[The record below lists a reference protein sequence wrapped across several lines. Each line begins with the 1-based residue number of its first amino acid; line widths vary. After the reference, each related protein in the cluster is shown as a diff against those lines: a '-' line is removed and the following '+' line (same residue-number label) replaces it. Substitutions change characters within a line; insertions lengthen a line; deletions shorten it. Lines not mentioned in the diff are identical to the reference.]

1 MREGAHMRV
10 VVEGLAHRFPGT
22 DLLFEHLDFVAEPG
36 STIAVCGPSGCGKST
51 LLSILAGWEK
61 PYAGTVTREGVNRV
75 GWVFQNPYGVAERT
89 ALDHVVFPLLAKG
102 MRRKEAELKALEA
115 MGLFDLEYA
124 ADRRFSDL
132 SGGEAQRLMLAR
144 AVCSKP
150 DMLLVDEPTA
160 QLDTRT
166 AHSVS
171 HVLNNLSGQGMM
183 CSWPHTIPT
192 PATPATVCSTSPTT
206 RQAAA
211 NRRNRNWKN
220 RRIERHRFM
229 GKKQRGTKVMNNG
242 ARRGRLAWA
251 WSLLA
256 VATAICVSV
265 GACALLLPD
274 RAPALLG
281 SAGETTTA
289 PASVQEYSGS
299 QQVTVVPTISTERNL
314 LGNANGTVTADWSA
328 DGLASGK
335 GAYKVN
341 DRVVVALNTATPL
354 YRDLKTGDKG
364 DDVLALN
371 NELSRLGYNS
381 VAGSDTYWWATSDGW
396 RQLMNDNGNPS
407 DGTLALAD
415 TMWIP
420 ENAVAVDEWTATT
433 GSMVTGGTAIG
444 KIPGALTKLTV
455 KNGAAVGQD
464 RTIGMYGVNGI
475 LPADNTEITDAEF
488 LRNVSASETFQSM
501 DMQTK
506 KAGLDATVAL
516 KEPLQVLR
524 VPVGAVFGIDGS
536 SGCIVPKSRNT
547 SNTPAKVTIVGSE
560 LGVSLVQVQDAD
572 ASAIANVEIGS
583 GLNGLVCK

>member
-1 MREGAHMRV
+1 MNKSTWESTVKPV
-10 VVEGLAHRFPGT
+10 VVLS
-22 DLLFEHLDFVAEPG
+22 V
-36 STIAVCGPSGCGKST
+36 IA
-51 LLSILAGWEK
+51 L
-61 PYAGTVTREGVNRV
+61 
-75 GWVFQNPYGVAERT
+75 
-89 ALDHVVFPLLAKG
+89 VVSFLLA
-102 MRRKEAELKALEA
+102 
-115 MGLFDLEYA
+115 
-124 ADRRFSDL
+124 
-132 SGGEAQRLMLAR
+132 
-144 AVCSKP
+144 
-150 DMLLVDEPTA
+150 LVN
-160 QLDTRT
+160 
-166 AHSVS
+166 S
-171 HVLNNLSGQGMM
+171 
-183 CSWPHTIPT
+183 
-192 PATPATVCSTSPTT
+192 
-206 RQAAA
+206 
-211 NRRNRNWKN
+211 
-220 RRIERHRFM
+220 F
-229 GKKQRGTKVMNNG
+229 
-242 ARRGRLAWA
+242 
-251 WSLLA
+251 
-256 VATAICVSV
+256 
-265 GACALLLPD
+265 
-274 RAPALLG
+274 
-281 SAGETTTA
+281 TA
-289 PASVQEYSGS
+289 PIIEENQKAATLAAYVDVMPPVSDAKTLEEVTDYTTENVTGVVKAEDGS
-299 QQVTVVPTISTERNL
+299 IAIKAEEKGFDGGILTVIMGYDT
-314 LGNANGTVTADWSA
+314 NGTVTADWSA

-455 KNGAAVGQD
+455 KNGTAVGQD
-464 RTIGMYGVNGI
+464 RTISMYGVNGI
-475 LPADNTEITDAEF
+475 LPADSTEITDAEF

-524 VPVGAVFGIDGS
+524 VPAGAVFGIDGS
-536 SGCIVPKSRNT
+536 SGCIVPKSHNA

-560 LGVSLVQVQDAD
+560 LGVSLVQTQDAD
-572 ASAIANVEIGS
+572 VSAIANVEIGS

>member
-1 MREGAHMRV
+1 
-10 VVEGLAHRFPGT
+10 
-22 DLLFEHLDFVAEPG
+22 
-36 STIAVCGPSGCGKST
+36 
-51 LLSILAGWEK
+51 
-61 PYAGTVTREGVNRV
+61 
-75 GWVFQNPYGVAERT
+75 
-89 ALDHVVFPLLAKG
+89 
-102 MRRKEAELKALEA
+102 
-115 MGLFDLEYA
+115 
-124 ADRRFSDL
+124 
-132 SGGEAQRLMLAR
+132 
-144 AVCSKP
+144 
-150 DMLLVDEPTA
+150 
-160 QLDTRT
+160 
-166 AHSVS
+166 
-171 HVLNNLSGQGMM
+171 
-183 CSWPHTIPT
+183 
-192 PATPATVCSTSPTT
+192 
-206 RQAAA
+206 
-211 NRRNRNWKN
+211 
-220 RRIERHRFM
+220 M

-335 GAYKVN
+335 G
-341 DRVVVALNTATPL
+341 
-354 YRDLKTGDKG
+354 

-464 RTIGMYGVNGI
+464 RTISMYGINGI
-475 LPADNTEITDAEF
+475 LPADSTEITDAEF
-488 LRNVSASETFQSM
+488 LRNVSANETFQSM

-524 VPVGAVFGIDGS
+524 VPAGAVFGIDGS
-536 SGCIVPKSRNT
+536 SGCIVPKSHNA
-547 SNTPAKVTIVGSE
+547 SNTPVKVTIVGSE
-560 LGVSLVQVQDAD
+560 LGVSLVQTQDAD

>member
-1 MREGAHMRV
+1 M
-10 VVEGLAHRFPGT
+10 
-22 DLLFEHLDFVAEPG
+22 
-36 STIAVCGPSGCGKST
+36 
-51 LLSILAGWEK
+51 
-61 PYAGTVTREGVNRV
+61 
-75 GWVFQNPYGVAERT
+75 VFQNPYGVAERT

-102 MRRKEAELKALEA
+102 MRRKGSGLKALEA

-150 DMLLVDEPTA
+150 DMLLLVDEPTA

-171 HVLNNLSGQGMM
+171 HVLNNLSGQGRIVLT
-183 CSWPHTIPT
+183 WHTIPT

-211 NRRNRNWKN
+211 NRKTRNWKN
-220 RRIERHRFM
+220 RRIERHRLM
-229 GKKQRGTKVMNNG
+229 GKEATGHQSHEQRCQTRTTRMGLG
-242 ARRGRLAWA
+242 ACFRRGNRHMRVRG
-251 WSLLA
+251 SMR
-256 VATAICVSV
+256 
-265 GACALLLPD
+265 ALLLPD

-341 DRVVVALNTATPL
+341 DRVVVALNRHTPL

-455 KNGAAVGQD
+455 KNGTAVGQD
-464 RTIGMYGVNGI
+464 RTISMYGVNGI
-475 LPADNTEITDAEF
+475 LPADSTEITDAEF
-488 LRNVSASETFQSM
+488 LRNVSANETFQSM

-524 VPVGAVFGIDGS
+524 VPAGAVFGIDGS
-536 SGCIVPKSRNT
+536 SGCIIVPKSHNA
-547 SNTPAKVTIVGSE
+547 SNTPVKVTIVGSE
-560 LGVSLVQVQDAD
+560 LGVSLVQTQDAD
-572 ASAIANVEIGS
+572 VSAIANVEIGS